1 MRRYETFVITDPDIS
16 QEEREPVFERV
27 KELITQQEGFLVFED
42 VWGER
47 KLAYQIKKKERG
59 HYVRFDYCGLAPLV
73 NEIERFFRIDD
84 RALKYMTVVLDK
96 DVDLEKVKEEKA
108 AAESQ
113 REAELAAQ
121 ETPEE
126 TESAELQQEEV
137 AAAEEE
143 KKEITEQEPQVAEAV
158 QDPQVAEAVQD
169 PQVAEAVQEPQVAEA
184 VQEPQVEEEVQASD
198 STDSAEKTTPAEKK
212 EEA

>member
-16 QEEREPVFERV
+16 QEEREPVFDRV
-27 KELITQQEGFLVFED
+27 KELITQQDGFLVFED

-84 RALKYMTVVLDK
+84 RALKYMTIVLDK
-96 DVDLEKVKEEKA
+96 DADLEKIKEEKA

-113 REAELAAQ
+113 RAAELAAQ

-126 TESAELQQEEV
+126 TKPAELHPEEAEKVVV
-137 AAAEEE
+137 AE
-143 KKEITEQEPQVAEAV
+143 KNDIAEQEPQVEEAV
-158 QDPQVAEAVQD
+158 K
-169 PQVAEAVQEPQVAEA
+169 EPQVEEA

-198 STDSAEKTTPAEKK
+198 TTESAEKPTPAEKK